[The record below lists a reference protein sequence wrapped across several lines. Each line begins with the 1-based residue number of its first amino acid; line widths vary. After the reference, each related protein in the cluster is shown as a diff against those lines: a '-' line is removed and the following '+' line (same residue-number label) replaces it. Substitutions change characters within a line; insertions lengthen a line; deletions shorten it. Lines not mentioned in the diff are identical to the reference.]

1 MDQPTTAGSARVLW
15 LKNQN
20 TYRFPLI
27 CLFLGGII
35 ISMVE
40 KSKCLSVIATA
51 ADSDHQRTR
60 VRWVILALLFMAS
73 FVAYVLRTNMS
84 IAGESIMTDLGLS
97 RIQFGVVL
105 SAFAWGYAIFQFPGG
120 IFGDLVGCRR
130 ALTVIAVLWG
140 GLTLVTGLVPGM
152 TLASTAFIL
161 TTLVVLRFLVG
172 VVQAPLFPVTCGG
185 TIGNW
190 FPVSGWAFPNGLTST
205 GLTLGA
211 AATAPLIA
219 WLMETLGWRWSF
231 IVTAP
236 LAFLIAGFWWWYARD
251 NPADHPRVSKKEL
264 DLINANRP
272 WPKPAIKDKTAW
284 KRVLKNRDILLL
296 TASYFCMNYV
306 FYIFFNWFFIYLVD
320 VREFAIMEGGYFAA
334 APWIVG
340 AIAASIGGLWC
351 DRLCKRI
358 GFRWG
363 CRIPGIVGLSLVAG
377 LLFLGAKA
385 ENPYLAVVFLSL
397 SFGCTQLTEGA
408 YWAAAISVSGKHA
421 SAAAGVMNTGG
432 NVVGGIG
439 ALLVPIT
446 AEAFGWVP
454 ALATGSVFAMIG
466 VVLWLFVR
474 AEKPMVLVS
483 GDGSIDSA
491 RGPVENRSDE

>member
-1 MDQPTTAGSARVLW
+1 MLD
-15 LKNQN
+15 
-20 TYRFPLI
+20 
-27 CLFLGGII
+27 
-35 ISMVE
+35 
-40 KSKCLSVIATA
+40 A
-51 ADSDHQRTR
+51 AIPSPSEHQRTH

-84 IAGESIMTDLGLS
+84 IAGESIMADLGLS
-97 RIQFGVVL
+97 QIQLGMVL

-120 IFGDLVGCRR
+120 IFGDIVGSRR
-130 ALTVIAVLWG
+130 ALTAIAVLWG
-140 GLTLVTGLVPGM
+140 ILTLATGLVPGT
-152 TLASTAFIL
+152 TLASTTFIL
-161 TTLVVLRFLVG
+161 ATLIGLRFLIG
-172 VVQAPLFPVTCGG
+172 VVQAPLFPVACGG

-219 WLMETLGWRWSF
+219 WLMATLGWRESF
-231 IVTAP
+231 ILTAP
-236 LAFLIAGFWWWYARD
+236 LAFLIAGVWWWYARD
-251 NPADHPRVSKKEL
+251 NPADHPRVSKQEL
-264 DLINANRP
+264 DLINADRP
-272 WPKPAIKDKTAW
+272 PPEQAIESKTAW
-284 KRVLKNRDILLL
+284 KLVIKNRDILLL

-320 VREFAIMEGGYFAA
+320 VREFEILEGGYFAA
-334 APWIVG
+334 APWMVG
-340 AIAASIGGLWC
+340 AVAASIGGLWC

-358 GFRWG
+358 GYRWG
-363 CRIPGIVGLSLVAG
+363 CRVPGIVGLSLVAG
-377 LLFLGAKA
+377 LLFLGATAKD
-385 ENPYLAVVFLSL
+385 PHLAVLFLSL

-421 SAAAGVMNTGG
+421 AAATGVMNTGG

-466 VVLWLFVR
+466 VGLWLLVR
-474 AEKPMVLVS
+474 ADKPMTSSS
-483 GDGSIDSA
+483 GQT
-491 RGPVENRSDE
+491 

>member
-1 MDQPTTAGSARVLW
+1 
-15 LKNQN
+15 
-20 TYRFPLI
+20 
-27 CLFLGGII
+27 
-35 ISMVE
+35 MVE
-40 KSKCLSVIATA
+40 KAKCPSTSVTATA
-51 ADSDHQRTR
+51 ACFDHQGTN

-84 IAGESIMTDLGLS
+84 IAGDSIMADLGLS
-97 RIQFGVVL
+97 KIQLGMVF

-120 IFGDLVGCRR
+120 IFGDIVGPRR
-130 ALTVIAVLWG
+130 ALAVIAVLWG
-140 GLTLVTGLVPGM
+140 ILTLLTGLVPG
-152 TLASTAFIL
+152 TTVASTALIL

-185 TIGNW
+185 MIGNW

-211 AATAPLIA
+211 AATAPLIV
-219 WLMETLGWRWSF
+219 WLMATFGWRWSF

-236 LAFLIAGFWWWYARD
+236 LAFLIAALWWWYARD
-251 NPADHPRVSKKEL
+251 NPAEHRRVNKKEL
-264 DLINANRP
+264 ELINLNRP
-272 WPKPAIKDKTAW
+272 LPEAAIKDKMDW

-340 AIAASIGGLWC
+340 AVAASAGGLWC

-358 GFRWG
+358 GPRWG

-377 LLFLGAKA
+377 LLFLGATA

-421 SAAAGVMNTGG
+421 SAATGIMNTGG

-446 AEAFGWVP
+446 AEKFGWVP
-454 ALATGSVFAMIG
+454 ALATGSVFALIG

-474 AEKPMVLVS
+474 AEKPMVFVS
-483 GDGSIDSA
+483 SQ
-491 RGPVENRSDE
+491 GPVESPEGPAENRSDE